1 MKNNLIIN
9 GAAGRMGK
17 RIVAIAI
24 ETGNFNIIA
33 AVDYAG
39 HPDIGKDAGL
49 LAGVEEL
56 GIPLTSDLPAKAD
69 VLIDFS
75 LPQAA
80 DKTIDHCTENGI
92 ALVMGTTGLTS
103 EHLEKIAALAKKTT
117 VIQATNM
124 SVGMNALFKLV
135 ATTAKMLG
143 DEYDIEIVEAH
154 HRFKKDAPSGSALTL
169 AESIAE
175 ATERDYPACLVNG
188 REGTDALREKGT
200 IGMHA
205 IRAGDITGDHSVIFS
220 SLGETVTVSHSAHN
234 RDNFV
239 RGAVRAAVWLNGK
252 EPGEYSMADVLGLQ

>member
-1 MKNNLIIN
+1 MKTNLIIN

-33 AVDYAG
+33 AVDHAE
-39 HPDIGKDAGL
+39 HPDLGKDAGI
-49 LAGVEEL
+49 LAGTGEL
-56 GIPLTSDLPAKAD
+56 GIQLTSDFPANAD

-80 DKTIDHCTENGI
+80 DRTIDHCAENGI

-103 EHLEKIAALAKKTT
+103 EHLDKIAALARKTP

-124 SVGMNALFKLV
+124 SVGMNSLFKIV
-135 ATTAKMLG
+135 AKTAQMLG
-143 DEYDIEIVEAH
+143 EEYDIEIVEAH

-175 ATERDYPACLVNG
+175 ATDRDYPGCLVHG
-188 REGTDALREKGT
+188 REGTDALRKKGT

-252 EPGEYSMADVLGLQ
+252 EPGQYSMADVLGL